1 VTFPSFA
8 IRGAAFAA
16 DPGPGRW
23 APDQL
28 LRLLPIAR
36 RVYLLH
42 LERQGT
48 PPDALGVVVNAATA
62 QGRLIFE
69 SAVLLPDEHF
79 LPLDLVRLRPPG
91 RSTGRQRR

>member
-1 VTFPSFA
+1 MTFPSFA

-36 RVYLLH
+36 RIYLLH

>member
-1 VTFPSFA
+1 MTFPSFA
-8 IRGAAFAA
+8 IRGAAFAV